1 MHASESSVSRPES
14 SSTPP
19 DDSLS
24 VLSGQLVAAP
34 DAALPPPR
42 IHVNVHGASLL
53 ILAVVAFVFA
63 LQWAQEFFVPLIFGI
78 FISYTL
84 NPLVKWLERIKLPR
98 VVGVP
103 LVMLILMGTA
113 IGAMNSLSGQFQSI
127 VDEVPL
133 ATHQLSSALKK
144 WHGGQFGTLRKLQE
158 AAKEIQKAASPS
170 ADDES
175 DSAAVGPEPPSTA
188 PSAAAPPAPS
198 ELSVGD
204 WLWEGSRGAAGFL
217 AQMVM
222 VLFLVFFLLLSGD
235 TFKRKLVKLT
245 GPSLSQKKITVQILD
260 DINISIQRY
269 MFMLLFTNVLLALFI
284 WAFLSLLGLENAG
297 AWAAASALL
306 HVIPY
311 FGSLLIA
318 VTTGLAAFLQFGSFS
333 MMLLA
338 ALGTLALATLIGFI
352 VTTWMTGRIAKMNPA
367 AVFIALLFGGWLWG
381 VWGLLLVVPLVVV
394 IKVISTHIEGMQ
406 AIAELLGE

>member
-1 MHASESSVSRPES
+1 
-14 SSTPP
+14 
-19 DDSLS
+19 
-24 VLSGQLVAAP
+24 
-34 DAALPPPR
+34 
-42 IHVNVHGASLL
+42 
-53 ILAVVAFVFA
+53 
-63 LQWAQEFFVPLIFGI
+63 
-78 FISYTL
+78 
-84 NPLVKWLERIKLPR
+84 
-98 VVGVP
+98 VGVA
-103 LVMLILMGTA
+103 LVMTVLMGSVA
-113 IGAMNSLSGQFQSI
+113 GAMGSLSGQFQSI
-127 VDEVPL
+127 VDELPL

-144 WHGGQFGTLRKLQE
+144 LHGGQFGNLKKIQE

-170 ADDES
+170 GDEEAGS
-175 DSAAVGPEPPSTA
+175 VAAARPEPA
-188 PSAAAPPAPS
+188 PSAPAIQAQS
-198 ELSVGD
+198 DFSISD
-204 WLWEGSRGAAGFL
+204 WLWKGSWGAAGFL
-217 AQMVM
+217 SQMVM

-269 MFMLLFTNVLLALFI
+269 MFMLLLTNVLLGLCI
-284 WAFLSLLGLENAG
+284 WAFLSLMGLENAG

-306 HVIPY
+306 HIIPY

-338 ALGTLALATLIGFI
+338 ALGTLGVATLIGFV

-394 IKVISTHIEGMQ
+394 VKVISTHIEGMQ